1 MSRRGVA
8 LALRLMGL
16 GWYIAIS
23 IILGI
28 VGGWWLDRW
37 LGTKPL
43 FTILGVLAGS
53 GVAFYG
59 VYRMIL
65 PLMGDNADKE

>member
-37 LGTKPL
+37 LGTLPI
-43 FTILGVLAGS
+43 FTILGVIVGS

-65 PLMGDNADKE
+65 PLMGINAD